1 MRNFQ
6 KARDHPQPHHHPT
19 NAGFR
24 IDTLGKPND
33 ASRQLCC
40 LIRILGRSW
49 RRETASRQA
58 SRLQVGNC
66 SKTKSLQDE
75 MQVSPVS
82 REAPRLQAL
91 ETHQLAISS
100 FIFGCFLLNR
110 SPSIFRPTPD
120 GSRHSRKDTCILQTV
135 ELTLKVKNKFA
146 SSNAENTKWIH
157 LTTDVGNF
165 HRELVL

>member
-1 MRNFQ
+1 LEIAAKQ
-6 KARDHPQPHHHPT
+6 KAY
-19 NAGFR
+19 
-24 IDTLGKPND
+24 KMK
-33 ASRQLCC
+33 C
-40 LIRILGRSW
+40 
-49 RRETASRQA
+49 
-58 SRLQVGNC
+58 
-66 SKTKSLQDE
+66 KSLQYHEKRLDCRLWKHTNLLFPHLSLG
-75 MQVSPVS
+75 VS
-82 REAPRLQAL
+82 
-91 ETHQLAISS
+91 
-100 FIFGCFLLNR
+100 LLNR